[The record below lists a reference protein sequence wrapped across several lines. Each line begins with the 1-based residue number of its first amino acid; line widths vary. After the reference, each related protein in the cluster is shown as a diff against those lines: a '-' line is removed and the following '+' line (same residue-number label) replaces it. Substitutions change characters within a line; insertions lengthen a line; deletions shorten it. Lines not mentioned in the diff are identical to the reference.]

1 MDPLNDTT
9 YVPLLVNLLFW
20 IKVLEVCALILFSL
34 YLVTLVVAWK
44 LQLSRRVRASALV
57 PLAAGIG
64 AGIAVYVLHT
74 TYAYWNAQ
82 LMTAYTVDPGVPGHG
97 FPPGW
102 TFRQVHVVI
111 IGLGPE
117 IPNATH
123 AATVLGWAGIVVT
136 GILLVF
142 GLVDA
147 WRLLAACRGS

>member
-1 MDPLNDTT
+1 MDPLNETT

-20 IKVLEVCALILFSL
+20 IKVLEVCAIILVTL

-44 LQLSRRVRASALV
+44 LQLSRRVRATALV

-64 AGIAVYVLHT
+64 AGVAVYVLHT

-82 LMTAYTVDPGVPGHG
+82 LVTAYTVDPGVPGHG
-97 FPPGW
+97 LPLGW
-102 TFRQVHVVI
+102 TFRHVHVVI

-123 AATVLGWAGIVVT
+123 TAMVLGWAAIVVT
-136 GILLVF
+136 GILLVL
-142 GLVDA
+142 GLVGA
-147 WRLLAACRGS
+147 WQLFAAGRHS